1 MNGLGSTRGRADDN
15 TASGTRS
22 ETETFATFAR
32 GSLHECLPRSGVSQI
47 MPAFLDA
54 NRTADVTFVQLL
66 GHGTQFEGRN
76 HVRRADAKLQ
86 SEFDILSDTDP
97 IKSVIKTIRAKSRA
111 SHVVIDACRDNPLAY
126 APPSSA
132 NRPYAR
138 RSGR

>member
-1 MNGLGSTRGRADDN
+1 MGSAPPLAGRMTIPRPAPDLKLKLL
-15 TASGTRS
+15 RPLL
-22 ETETFATFAR
+22 R
-32 GSLHECLPRSGVSQI
+32 GSLHECLPRSGVSQKV
-47 MPAFLDA
+47 PAFLDA
-54 NRTADVTFVQLL
+54 NRKADVTFVQLL

-76 HVRRADAKLQ
+76 HVRHADAKLQ